1 MVLRLVLD
9 LSSLLL
15 ALTLQI
21 LLGLERPT
29 IALFRSTNL
38 SSLNHLDKPTSSFI
52 SLALSLKA
60 LLTNGLL

>member
-15 ALTLQI
+15 VRTLLI

-29 IALFRSTNL
+29 ISLFRSTNL
-38 SSLNHLDKPTSSFI
+38 SSLNQPEKRTSS
-52 SLALSLKA
+52 LVWLTLSLKV

>member
-15 ALTLQI
+15 VRTLLI

-29 IALFRSTNL
+29 ISLFRSTNL
-38 SSLNHLDKPTSSFI
+38 SSLNQPEKRTSSLVWLTF
-52 SLALSLKA
+52 SLKV